1 MTALGYTDTS
11 TGRRVGGHLGLA
23 ARGVIYL
30 LVGVIAASLALK
42 GRGQHADQKG
52 ALTDLASKPF
62 GGVLVTVLAIGLA
75 AYSLWQ
81 LSQVFTGPVGEEDSK
96 GKRLRSLIS
105 ALVYAALAV
114 SAVSVLV
121 GSRKSQGSQQSGIT
135 ARVMGHS
142 GGRWLVGIVG
152 VAIVIA
158 GIVLM
163 VQGFQA
169 SFMKRMKPLPEGTTR
184 TIRRVGQVGTIAR
197 GAVFGLAGVLVVSA
211 AWTFDPKKARGLD
224 GAFRTLLQQPYG
236 RFLTG
241 LAALGLLAFG
251 AFGLVEAKYRKV

>member
-1 MTALGYTDTS
+1 MLMTALEHPDTS

-30 LVGVIAASLALK
+30 LVGVIAASLAVR

-52 ALTDLASKPF
+52 AVTDLASKPF
-62 GGVLVTVLAIGLA
+62 GGVLVTALAVGLA

-81 LSQVFTGPVGEEDSK
+81 FSQVFTGPVGEEDSK
-96 GKRLRSLIS
+96 GKRLRSLAS
-105 ALVYAALAV
+105 ALVYAGLAV

-121 GSRKSQGSQQSGIT
+121 GSRKSQASQQSGLT

-152 VAIVIA
+152 VAIVIV

-169 SFMKRMKPLPEGTTR
+169 SFMKRMQPLPEGTTR
-184 TIRRVGQVGTIAR
+184 TLRRLGQV
-197 GAVFGLAGVLVVSA
+197 
-211 AWTFDPKKARGLD
+211 
-224 GAFRTLLQQPYG
+224 
-236 RFLTG
+236 
-241 LAALGLLAFG
+241 
-251 AFGLVEAKYRKV
+251 